1 MCCAV
6 HYVQTF
12 SRFHFVLLLLS
23 DLAAPERTKTVLS
36 FEDMIKIINMNK
48 MGEMHCLYWL
58 KLEENVSLKAL
69 LQCLVTM
76 GREHSTANTQGIVV
90 LDALKELGYEDVDKA
105 MFKWLM
111 VRTRDERMKVQRSLK
126 FK

>member
-1 MCCAV
+1 MRCAV

-12 SRFHFVLLLLS
+12 SRFHFVLLLLPH
-23 DLAAPERTKTVLS
+23 LAAPERTKTVLP

-48 MGEMHCLYWL
+48 TGEMHCLYWL

-76 GREHSTANTQGIVV
+76 GGEHSTANTQGIVV